1 MAVLSESLGYKMLI
15 NMGWKENTPLG
26 IRGRGIL
33 EPVESSFRLEE
44 DISGIG
50 YKVKETEDLVVDTEI
65 KVLAVRKNFGVAISD
80 YGLAFIPKGCVT
92 HITNV
97 SRTCYG
103 RKPLGQRFTV
113 RLVRKEDSKYDWRL
127 VKVFHHTGGLYEKA
141 VNFRW
146 HFSCVQ

>member
-1 MAVLSESLGYKMLI
+1 
-15 NMGWKENTPLG
+15 MGWKENTPLA

-33 EPVESSFRLEE
+33 EPVGSSFRLEE

-50 YKVKETEDLVVDTEI
+50 YTAKETEELDVDTEI
-65 KVLAVRKNFGVAISD
+65 KVIVVRKNFGVAISD

-113 RLVRKEDSKYDWRL
+113 KLVRKEDSKYDWRL
-127 VKVFHHTGGLYEKA
+127 VKVYRPAGGLREKA

-146 HFSCVQ
+146 RFSCIQ